1 MKVTAITISIL
12 LIIWIIVRQY
22 VPMYGFI
29 IAFKTGKEPDN
40 YAQKLIESEEYAENV
55 IVGIINVLIDKHYK
69 ENKPLS
75 EAEKTIFL
83 IANYEGEINNGG
95 FDQFFFNGGNINLF
109 EGDFAKLT
117 VEALEKINAVKNV
130 KIMQAAI
137 DAIDNPKYGAD
148 SKEESDRFSEL
159 DNEFYSYPED
169 LAQLQL
175 EYIKANIN
183 SFTR

>member
-1 MKVTAITISIL
+1 MKIAIITISTL
-12 LIIWIIVRQY
+12 LIIWVIMQY
-22 VPMYGFI
+22 VPMHGFI
-29 IAFKTGKEPDN
+29 IAFKTGEKTDN
-40 YAQKLIESEEYAENV
+40 YAQKLIENEEYDENV
-55 IVGIINVLIDKHYK
+55 IVGIMNVLIDKYYK

-109 EGDFAKLT
+109 DGDFAQLT

-130 KIMQAAI
+130 QIMKTAI
-137 DAIDNPKYGAD
+137 DTVDNTEYGAN
-148 SKEESDRFSEL
+148 SKKESDRLNEL
-159 DNEFYSYPED
+159 DNEFYEYPED